1 MATFFSS
8 SGASS
13 RTGPGC
19 FSPQGATCAK
29 VGAQQ
34 QRASAISASADAFFR
49 IVASLFMLPISISRF
64 LSRHRT
70 LPWPRPRV
78 FFLLKLS
85 ARKAVSERRLH
96 GWCLVAEHQRLLRTG
111 LLLHRKPTLGDD
123 LHGALNW
130 NAEFALGLVDP
141 TVVVKQ
147 QVLATVQVNHV
158 LRAVVSLEARR

>member
-29 VGAQQ
+29 AGAQQ
-34 QRASAISASADAFFR
+34 HKASALGASADAFFR
-49 IVASLFMLPISISRF
+49 IVASLVMLLILVFRFHF
-64 LSRHRT
+64 LSRYGT
-70 LPWPRPRV
+70 LSWPRPGV

-85 ARKAVSERRLH
+85 ARKAVGERRLH
-96 GWCLVAEHQRLLRTG
+96 GWGLVAEHQRLLRAG

-130 NAEFALGLVDP
+130 NAEFALGLVD
-141 TVVVKQ
+141 
-147 QVLATVQVNHV
+147 
-158 LRAVVSLEARR
+158 